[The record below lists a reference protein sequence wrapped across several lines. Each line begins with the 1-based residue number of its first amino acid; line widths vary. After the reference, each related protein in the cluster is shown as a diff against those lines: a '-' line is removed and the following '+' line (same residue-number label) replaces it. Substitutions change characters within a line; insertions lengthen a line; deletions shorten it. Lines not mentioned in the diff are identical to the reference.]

1 MCVFACQ
8 DHVSSFETQPLKLK
22 HEIVEIR
29 TTQES
34 QGSVLEAA
42 TDWTITGTVA
52 LFADLLST
60 LAAVT
65 ESGADVLDTVIL
77 TATTDW
83 TNSLEF
89 ADLMST
95 VAAVTGSEACVV
107 DTVITPATD
116 WTSSLA
122 FADISTVAA
131 GTGFRTCLVSEVLSP
146 ATSWAESVAFWTSDT
161 RRESKNIV
169 RLIFTRT
176 RNLLYA
182 VLWRAQMP
190 RVHETKVGI
199 LTACSSSF
207 FLP

>member
-8 DHVSSFETQPLKLK
+8 DHVSLFETQPLKLN

-77 TATTDW
+77 TATTD
-83 TNSLEF
+83 SLEF

-131 GTGFRTCLVSEVLSP
+131 GTGFRTCLVSEVLLP

-161 RRESKNIV
+161 RR
-169 RLIFTRT
+169 
-176 RNLLYA
+176 
-182 VLWRAQMP
+182 
-190 RVHETKVGI
+190 
-199 LTACSSSF
+199 
-207 FLP
+207 